1 MNLTQLALKFRTT
14 VYVAILFIVI
24 AGGLAYGSLPLEA
37 HPDVKIPIM
46 LVSTVYPGVSPED
59 MERLVTNVMERELKN
74 LKDVKKM
81 NSSSAESVSTV
92 SIEFESG
99 TDLDMAY
106 QRVRDKVDK
115 AKPDLPADAEDPVII
130 EINISEFPI
139 VIINLSG
146 PYDLDRLKTVA
157 EDLQNKIEQIPGVLE
172 ANITGG
178 LDREIQVYLDPG
190 KMEYYKLGV
199 GQVIQRIQQEHRTTP
214 AGNLEL
220 GGNKYSVRIPGEYK
234 HVQLMEDIVLKA
246 PGGQPVLLKDVGRV
260 VDGYKERET
269 ISRMN
274 GVECVTLSIKKR
286 AGENVVRIVDEMKEV
301 LETEASTF
309 PPGTS
314 YAIRQDESEHIRNIV
329 SDLENNIIAALIL
342 VLTVLLFSLGIRNA
356 IFVAIAIPLSMLLS
370 FTILQSAGITLNMV
384 VLFSLILALGMLVD
398 NSIVVVE
405 NIYRHVSEGKTRM
418 QAAAEATQE
427 VAWPIIASTATT
439 VAVFFPLLF
448 WPGIMGE
455 FMFYL
460 PLTAITVLCS
470 SLFVALVIN
479 PVVAGGFL
487 TAKKKAMFDDSGR
500 AKGAI
505 LGSYQRVLRF
515 CLNYPLSVLA
525 FFVVA
530 LAVVVGLFA
539 RFGTGIE
546 LFPETTPEKAQ
557 ATVSAPQGINL
568 EATDALTERVEA
580 ISKAEDNT
588 KTVIAN
594 VGVGSGLFSGTSS
607 NKSVVNLEFIDRHE
621 RSHSTWETIESIRNK
636 LGDLAGAEYRVDV
649 EKMGPPTGAA
659 VSVEISGPEFDVINQ
674 YGAQVKALLRSIDG
688 VVDIK
693 DDYESGKPE
702 IRIEI
707 DRQKAMLHK
716 VNTESVS
723 TAVRAAINGIEASV
737 LREGEEEYDIV
748 VRYDERFRQSINDVL
763 DIRITGK
770 DDVQIPLRDVAKVT
784 TTGGFGSIKHIDQK
798 RTVAVT
804 SEVSG
809 RSSAEVMQDVRKLVT
824 SKIQLPAE
832 YAITF
837 TGEEEHQ
844 KEAKDFL
851 GDAFMMGIMLIAI
864 ILITEFNS
872 VFRPAII
879 LASVLMSLVGVFLGL
894 MITGNKFGIIMT
906 GVGVI
911 SLAGVVVNN
920 AIVLIDYTDQLKD
933 KAGLTLKEAL
943 MRAGAVR
950 FRPVLLTAITTI
962 LGVTPMAVGFSVDFK
977 TLSID
982 VGGQS
987 VEWWS
992 PMAQAVSFG
1001 LTFATVLTLILVPVM
1016 YVAQDNLL
1024 NSWRRLRSS
1033 VTRIGRSRKQEDTE
1047 TSL

>member
-24 AGGLAYGSLPLEA
+24 AGVSAYSSLPLEA

-46 LVSTVYPGVSPED
+46 LVSTIYPGVSPED
-59 MERLVTNVMERELKN
+59 MERLVTNELESELKN

-81 NSSSAESVSTV
+81 TSSSAESVSTV

-115 AKPDLPADAEDPVII
+115 AKPDLPVDAEDPIII

-139 VIINLSG
+139 VIVNLSG

-157 EDLQNKIEQIPGVLE
+157 EGLQNKIEQIPGVLE

-199 GQVIQRIQQEHRTTP
+199 DQVIHRIQQEHRTTP

-234 HVQLMEDIVLKA
+234 DVKLMEDIVLKA
-246 PGGQPVLLKDVGRV
+246 PGGRPILLKDVGRV
-260 VDGYKERET
+260 VDGFRERET

-274 GVECVTLSIKKR
+274 GVECVTLSVKKR
-286 AGENVVRIVDEMKEV
+286 SGENVVRIVDEMKEI

-314 YAIRQDESEHIRNIV
+314 YSIRQDESEYIKNIV

-342 VLTVLLFSLGIRNA
+342 VLTVLLFSLGMRNA
-356 IFVAIAIPLSMLLS
+356 FFVAIAIPLSMLLS
-370 FTILQSAGITLNMV
+370 FAILQSAGITLNMV

-405 NIYRHVSEGKTRM
+405 NIYRHVSEGKTRL
-418 QAAAEATQE
+418 QAAAEATKE

-479 PVVAGGFL
+479 PVVASGFL
-487 TAKKKAMFDDSGR
+487 KAKQKSMFDDSGQ
-500 AKGAI
+500 AKGVV
-505 LGSYQRVLRF
+505 LRNYQRVLRF
-515 CLNYPLSVLA
+515 SLNYPLSVLS
-525 FFVVA
+525 FFVVI
-530 LAVVVGLFA
+530 LFTVVLIFA
-539 RFGTGIE
+539 KVGTGIE
-546 LFPETTPEKAQ
+546 LFPETTPERAQ

-568 EATDALTERVEA
+568 EATDALTKQVETIA
-580 ISKAEDNT
+580 TAQDNA

-594 VGVGSGLFSGTSS
+594 VGVGAGFFSGKTT
-607 NKSVVNLEFIDRHE
+607 NKSVVNLEFVDRHE
-621 RSHSTWETIESIRNK
+621 RSHSTWDTIKSIRDK

-649 EKMGPPTGAA
+649 ERMGPPTGAA
-659 VSVEISGPEFDVINQ
+659 VSVEISGPDFDVINK
-674 YGAQVKALLRSIDG
+674 YVAEVKELLRSIDG

-716 VNTESVS
+716 VNTETVS

-737 LREGEEEYDIV
+737 LREGDEEYDIV

-763 DIRITGK
+763 DIRVTGK

-784 TTGGFGSIKHIDQK
+784 TVGGFGSIKHIDQK

-804 SEVSG
+804 SDVSG
-809 RSSAEVMQDVRKLVT
+809 RSSAEVMQDVRKLIT

-832 YAITF
+832 YAIAF
-837 TGEEEHQ
+837 SGEEEHQ

-851 GDAFMMGIMLIAI
+851 GDAFMAGIMLIAI

-894 MITGNKFGIIMT
+894 IITGNKFGIIMT

-933 KAGLTLKEAL
+933 KLGLPLKEAL
-943 MRAGAVR
+943 ARAGVVR

-962 LGVTPMAVGFSVDFK
+962 LGVTPMAVGFSIDFK
-977 TLSID
+977 ALTID
-982 VGGQS
+982 IGGQS
-987 VEWWS
+987 VEWWG
-992 PMAQAVSFG
+992 PMAQAVAFG
-1001 LTFATVLTLILVPVM
+1001 LTFATVLTLIVVPVM
-1016 YVAQDNLL
+1016 YIAQDNLVNFSKRMWIFL
-1024 NSWRRLRSS
+1024 
-1033 VTRIGRSRKQEDTE
+1033 TQIGRSRKQEESE
-1047 TSL
+1047 TSA